1 MQADGFHE
9 TGMNNPASRD
19 ADAPH
24 NQLLAALHADEAQ
37 RWAPQ
42 LERVRLSAGQVLC
55 HSGETPAFVH
65 FPAGAVV
72 SLMSTTQDGGSA
84 ELAAVGHDGMIGIA
98 VFMGGDAMP
107 CAAVVQASGTA
118 LRLRAPALKSLLQRS
133 VPTLQLLLR
142 YAQALTAQ
150 VAQTALCNRYHSID
164 QQLSRRLLLGFD
176 RSADDAL
183 SMTHEDAARL
193 LGVRREGITAAAHGL
208 QQRGVIHYRRGRIRV
223 LDRARL
229 EQHACECYASVAKEQ
244 SRLRAC

>member
-1 MQADGFHE
+1 MNSME
-9 TGMNNPASRD
+9 PGMNNATARD
-19 ADAPH
+19 ASAPH

-37 RWAPQ
+37 RWAPY
-42 LERVRLSAGQVLC
+42 LEPVRLMAGQMLC
-55 HSGETPAFVH
+55 DSGDPPAFVH
-65 FPAGAVV
+65 FPTSAVV
-72 SLMSTTQDGGSA
+72 SLLSTTRDGDSA
-84 ELAAVGHDGMIGIA
+84 ELAVVGHDGMIGIA
-98 VFMGGDAMP
+98 VFMGGNAMP

-133 VPTLQLLLR
+133 VPILQLLLR

-176 RSADDAL
+176 RSAGDAL

-193 LGVRREGITAAAHGL
+193 LGVRREGITAAAHRL

-223 LDRARL
+223 LDRLGL

-244 SRLRAC
+244 SRLLAC